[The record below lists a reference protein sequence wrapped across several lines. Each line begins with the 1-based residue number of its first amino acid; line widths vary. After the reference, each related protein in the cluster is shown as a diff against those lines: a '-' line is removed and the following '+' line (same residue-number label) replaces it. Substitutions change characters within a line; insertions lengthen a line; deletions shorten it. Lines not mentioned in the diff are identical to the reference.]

1 MALLD
6 FLKPKPKTQPQTPMD
21 AAAAAEQAALQK
33 EQQAIQQ
40 FVQGLVDVKDI
51 IAPSAIEIDFNHAVI
66 GGKFFRSYF
75 TVDYPTIVV
84 PNWLSP
90 LINFEY
96 PVDISTFYYPRDTGE
111 ILDRLKR
118 KIAEMQATINLE
130 VEAGRQGDPTIKV
143 RLRDALALQ
152 EQLAQGSERF
162 FQYSLYLTIHAD
174 TLEELEKIAKN
185 LESTMASIG
194 VIIKVAT
201 LQQEECFQ
209 STIPYGMDKIN
220 ESRNLDTT
228 SIATTF
234 PFVSSDLTMEKGI
247 LYGLNLHNRSLVIFD
262 RFSLPNA
269 NAVVFATS
277 GAGKSFAV
285 KLEAVRSLMLGV
297 EIIIIDPE
305 REYEKLAEAVGGEY
319 ISFSQD
325 GAQKLNPFEMSGLY
339 ARDEDELRFKILTVS
354 GLVRMMLGGALSPE
368 EAAILDRAL
377 ILTYKEK
384 GITPD
389 PSTHTKE
396 PPLLEDLY
404 KVLNSMAENEA
415 HSMAIRLE
423 KYVRGSASGVFDQR
437 SNVDLNNT
445 FTVFSIRDLV
455 DELRPLA
462 MYTMLDFIWNRIKRD
477 KRKRLLIIDEAW
489 LMMQY
494 PDAARFVYS
503 IAKRARKY
511 ALGLSV
517 ISQDV
522 TDFLSSDFGK
532 AVVNNSAMQLLL
544 KQAPSAINTLQ
555 EVFYLTEGE
564 KQFLLS
570 AGVGE
575 GIFFAGANHV
585 AIQIVP
591 SENEYNLITTNPND
605 LIPQQLAEAAADKLD
620 LDNRPIPVPEEPEVA
635 PTASGVATVRPEAAA
650 ALVSGGVSAAAMA
663 DSLGISESPTASPLQ
678 PTSSQASEVPAAA
691 VSPTP
696 PTVVESTNQTQTDVA
711 GWEPPPEVGL

>member
-1 MALLD
+1 MDLLA
-6 FLKPKPKTQPQTPMD
+6 FLKPKKPVPAQP
-21 AAAAAEQAALQK
+21 AAAAATPGVSPEEQLALQK
-33 EQQAIQQ
+33 EQKAIQQ

-162 FQYSLYLTIHAD
+162 FQYALYLTIHAD
-174 TLEELEKIAKN
+174 TLDELEKIAKN

-194 VIIKVAT
+194 VIVKVAT

-209 STIPYGMDKIN
+209 STIPYGLDKIN
-220 ESRNLDTT
+220 ETRNLDTT

-285 KLEAVRSLMLGV
+285 KLEAVRSLMLGI

-305 REYEKLAEAVGGEY
+305 REYEKLAAAVGGEY

-325 GAQKLNPFEMSGLY
+325 GAQKLNPFELSGLFSK
-339 ARDEDELRFKILTVS
+339 DEDELRFKILTMS
-354 GLVRMMLGGALSPE
+354 GLVRMMLGGTLSPE
-368 EAAILDRAL
+368 EGAILDRAL

-423 KYVRGSASGVFDQR
+423 KFVRGSASGVFDQA
-437 SNVDLNNT
+437 SNVDLHNT
-445 FTVFSIRDLV
+445 FTCFSIRDLV

-511 ALGLSV
+511 ALGLTV

-522 TDFLSSDFGK
+522 TDFLNSDFGK

-544 KQAPSAINTLQ
+544 KQAPSAINVLQ

-605 LIPQQLAEAAADKLD
+605 IAVQEQNAVAAEAQAAEAKDNLD
-620 LDNRPIPVPEEPEVA
+620 LNSQPTQLTEADSGAA
-635 PTASGVATVRPEAAA
+635 PLPGSGTVSVSENPAAIRHHDIDSDLVASGA
-650 ALVSGGVSAAAMA
+650 
-663 DSLGISESPTASPLQ
+663 
-678 PTSSQASEVPAAA
+678 
-691 VSPTP
+691 
-696 PTVVESTNQTQTDVA
+696 
-711 GWEPPPEVGL
+711 

>member
-1 MALLD
+1 MNVP
-6 FLKPKPKTQPQTPMD
+6 FLPKQKPKNTNQQLTPEQ
-21 AAAAAEQAALQK
+21 AAAAAQMTEEK
-33 EQQAIQQ
+33 RAIQQ
-40 FVQGLVDVKDI
+40 FAKGLVDVKDI
-51 IAPSAIEIDFNHAVI
+51 IAPAAIEVNFNHMII

-75 TVDYPTIVV
+75 AIDYPTYVV

-96 PVDISTFYYPRDTGE
+96 PVDISTFYYPRETTE

-118 KIAEMQATINLE
+118 KIAEMQATINLDL
-130 VEAGRQGDPTIKV
+130 EAGKQADPTIKV
-143 RLRDALALQ
+143 RLRDAQALQ
-152 EQLAQGSERF
+152 EQLAAGNERF
-162 FQYSLYLTIHAD
+162 FQYAMYLTIHAD

-194 VIIKVAT
+194 VIVKVAT

-209 STIPYGMDKIN
+209 STLPYGVDKIN
-220 ESRNLDTT
+220 ETRNLDTT

-234 PFVSSDLTMEKGI
+234 PFVSADLTMEKGV
-247 LYGLNLHNRSLVIFD
+247 LYGVNLHNRSLIIFD

-269 NAVVFATS
+269 NSVVFATS

-305 REYEKLAEAVGGEY
+305 REFEKLSEAVGGQY

-325 GAQKLNPFEMSGLY
+325 GAQKLNPFELSGLFS
-339 ARDEDELRFKILTVS
+339 RDEDELRFKILTVS
-354 GLVRMMLGGALSPE
+354 GLVRMMMGGTLTAE

-389 PSTHTKE
+389 PATHSRE
-396 PPLLEDLY
+396 APLLEDLY
-404 KVLNSMAENEA
+404 KVLNSMAEDEA
-415 HSMAIRLE
+415 HSMATRLE
-423 KYVRGSASGVFDQR
+423 KYVRGSAAGVFDQKT
-437 SNVDLNNT
+437 NVSLQNT

-462 MYTMLDFIWNRIKRD
+462 MYTMLDFIWNKVKRD

-522 TDFLSSDFGK
+522 EDFLSSDFGK
-532 AVVNNSAMQLLL
+532 AVVSNAAMQLLL
-544 KQAPSAINTLQ
+544 KQSPTAIDKLQ
-555 EVFYLTEGE
+555 QVFYLTEGE

-585 AIQIVP
+585 AIQVVA

-605 LIPQQLAEAAADKLD
+605 LLGQQQNGEATDQTAPAGQTAA
-620 LDNRPIPVPEEPEVA
+620 
-635 PTASGVATVRPEAAA
+635 
-650 ALVSGGVSAAAMA
+650 
-663 DSLGISESPTASPLQ
+663 
-678 PTSSQASEVPAAA
+678 PAAT
-691 VSPTP
+691 TP
-696 PTVVESTNQTQTDVA
+696 AQQNVDTLDITSQP
-711 GWEPPPEVGL
+711 L